1 MKNLTTSFARA
12 AMLLL
17 LAVFTTT
24 PALATD
30 YITDVIVLG
39 HKTSE
44 GIAALCTSYQNQG
57 YTIILSE
64 LNSGLNNKPCIYL
77 GYKTTSNPT
86 AGSVITDFYI
96 RGAESNVSSSTLTY
110 NGHTYR
116 LAQFAGD
123 SGFNE
128 KNGDLNYG
136 AGGDYI
142 HLFYTKEH
150 FDDWRLVTGITFN
163 DTQSG
168 AIGKNGGTTGYD
180 LNSGAGGSYIYMHT
194 TTVRGPIFLQDATS
208 NFTVINGDIL
218 TGTLDTEN
226 HPVKISIADGA
237 TVTLQNA
244 TINGVN
250 NSSYDWAGITC
261 LGNATIVL
269 ASGTTNIVKGFYYSP
284 GIYIPQDK
292 TLTIKGSGT
301 LNVSSKNVGIGSNSP
316 NNGGNIVIQ
325 GGTINATGGSYAPGI
340 GVSGLNQTC
349 GNITISGGTVNATGG
364 SNAPGIGSCDR
375 STCGNITISG
385 GTVNATGSSNA
396 PGIGSEY
403 TGTCGNI
410 SITTGVTSVTAKK
423 GEASNYSIGAG
434 NGSSCGTITIGGV
447 VTGNIAQSPVT
458 YKPSVNYKYTVAF
471 NSNGGTGSM
480 ANQQLLYGIEQALRA
495 NTFTYYE
502 GHNFLKWNTKS
513 DGTGT
518 SYNNGQSV
526 SGIVG
531 ATANS
536 TVTLYAQW
544 NHNIDLSTLT
554 GDFTAINGDILNST
568 LNGNHKISIAN
579 GATVTLRNVTI
590 NGSTTMTYYFAGIN
604 CLGDAT
610 IILEGTNDVK
620 SFSPYYPCIYV
631 PENKTL
637 TIKGNGT
644 LDANNYSN
652 SQSAGIGG
660 GARYTLNNVGY
671 HQRGGNIV
679 IEGGT
684 INAKGGNYDGAGIGC
699 GSNSSCGYILIKG
712 GTINATGCSSAA
724 GIGSCGN
731 SSCGDIS
738 ITTGVTSVEATM
750 GIYASNSI
758 GAGHQGTCGTVSIG
772 GVETGNITL
781 SPFVTYPYTVAF
793 NANGGT
799 GTMTNQILMYNVPQ
813 NLSNNTFTY
822 TNSVF
827 GEWNTQADGS
837 GTALADGQN
846 VSNLTSTSGATV
858 TLYAQW
864 QGGELVDGT
873 PYKVTQDGSVTT
885 ATYTRPLTGRVGKHQ
900 AWFVPFDY
908 EITSDDEGKFSIYK
922 INMIANSPTPSQ
934 GATDEMWVF
943 LKPVGAGTVLHANM
957 PYVFKPKEDM
967 ESYSFTTANTTLKAK
982 DTEVLAKMETMEDI
996 YEVYGVYENT
1006 SPSASDP
1013 FYYVNY
1019 YGEISLGNSSS
1030 VTVGPYRWIIRKTS
1044 KFGGTTSYVRE
1055 MHFFD
1060 GEEDDATGL
1069 NEELRMKNEE
1079 SSEDWYTLDG
1089 VKLSGKPTQKGI
1101 YIHGGRKEAIR

>member
-24 PALATD
+24 PAQATD

-39 HKTSE
+39 HTTSE

-96 RGAESNVSSSTLTY
+96 RGASSNVSSPTLTY
-110 NGHTYR
+110 NGHTYNI
-116 LAQFAGD
+116 AQFAGD
-123 SGFNE
+123 TGFSN

-142 HLFYTKEH
+142 HLFYTKEQ
-150 FDDWRLVTGITFN
+150 FDDWRLVTGITIN
-163 DTQSG
+163 NTQSG
-168 AIGKNGGTTGYD
+168 AVGQNGGTTGYN
-180 LNSGAGGSYIYMHT
+180 LNNGCDGGNAIYMHFT
-194 TTVRGPIFLQDATS
+194 TARGPVFLQSVTS
-208 NFTVINGDIL
+208 DFTAINGDIL

-226 HPVKISIADGA
+226 HPVKVSIADGA
-237 TVTLQNA
+237 TVTLRNA

-261 LGNATIVL
+261 EGNATIVL

-385 GTVNATGSSNA
+385 GTVNATGGSNA
-396 PGIGSEY
+396 PGIGSDY

-423 GEASNYSIGAG
+423 GEASNYSIGAR

-471 NSNGGTGSM
+471 NSNGGSGSM

-502 GHNFLKWNTKS
+502 GHNLLGWSTTP
-513 DGTGT
+513 DGEVAYT
-518 SYNNGQSV
+518 NGQSV

-772 GVETGNITL
+772 GVETGNISQ

-793 NANGGT
+793 NANGGA

-813 NLSNNTFTY
+813 NLSNNTFTH
-822 TNSVF
+822 TNSIF
-827 GEWNTQADGS
+827 AEWNTQADGS

-846 VSNLTSTSGATV
+846 VSTLASTSGATV

-864 QGGELVDGT
+864 QSNSLTDGT
-873 PYKVTQDGSVTT
+873 AYRTTQDGSVTT
-885 ATYTRPLTGRVGKHQ
+885 ATYRRTIEESRVGKHQ
-900 AWFVPFDY
+900 SWLVPFDY
-908 EITSDDEGKFSIYK
+908 AITADDLEKFSFYK
-922 INMIANSPTPSQ
+922 INMIANSPNPSQ
-934 GATDEMWVF
+934 DATNQMWLF
-943 LKPVGAGTVLHANM
+943 LTKLETAGTVLHANM
-957 PYVFKPKEDM
+957 PYVIKAKEAVTN
-967 ESYSFTTANTTLKAK
+967 YAFTSSNVTLKAK
-982 DTEVLAKMETMEDI
+982 NTGVILKTETAEDVYSFYATYEDT
-996 YEVYGVYENT
+996 
-1006 SPSASDP
+1006 PASGSDQ
-1013 FYYVNY
+1013 FYYVS
-1019 YGEISLGNSSS
+1019 SLGNICLGTS
-1030 VTVGPYRWIIRKTS
+1030 VTIGPYRWIIRKTN
-1044 KFGGTTSYVRE
+1044 KFGGTTSYARE